1 MSDGTLWGMSELV
14 VGRTYFRLTF
24 ADRDF
29 TMPGVEPLV
38 YVGEFAEDGRRLLAF
53 QDTVSYVRF
62 GSRFEMSEPNDE
74 IVLELVDPEAVGESI
89 LGVDAVAHK
98 VTEAARRAEAL
109 GYPNL
114 SIVRPGWIGNA

>member
-1 MSDGTLWGMSELV
+1 MNELV

-38 YVGEFAEDGRRLLAF
+38 YVGEITENGRRLLAF
-53 QDTVSYVRF
+53 QDTESYVRF
-62 GSRFEMSEPNDE
+62 GSRFEMSEANDD
-74 IVLELVDPEAVGESI
+74 IVIELVDPEAVGESI
-89 LGVDAVAHK
+89 LGTDAIAHEVA
-98 VTEAARRAEAL
+98 EAAKRAKAM

-114 SIVRPGWIGNA
+114 SASSSGWVGNA